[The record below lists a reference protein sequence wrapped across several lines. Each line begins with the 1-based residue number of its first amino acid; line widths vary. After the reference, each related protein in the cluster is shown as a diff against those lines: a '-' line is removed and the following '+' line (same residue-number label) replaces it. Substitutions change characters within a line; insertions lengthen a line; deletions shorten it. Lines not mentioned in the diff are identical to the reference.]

1 MINFK
6 ELMDRFMLDRGE
18 VGTVLFPDNK
28 FPAVAADRIISGS
41 RDITLNQVEALAQ
54 YLGTDRES
62 LLSGKISEV
71 CAVIT
76 FPDNPVKVRV
86 LDNGNRVLF
95 YLDNS
100 LATTLALGDIA
111 SGEQLLNIIILEARR
126 IAESEATELE
136 TELL

>member
-6 ELMDRFMLDRGE
+6 ELMGRFMLDRSE

-28 FPAVAADRIISGS
+28 FPAVAADRVIDGS
-41 RDITLNQVEALAQ
+41 RDITLSQVEALAK

-62 LLSGKISEV
+62 LLNGKVAKV
-71 CAVIT
+71 CAIVT

-86 LDNGNRVLF
+86 VNDGERALLYQDNCLVTSLTLD
-95 YLDNS
+95 
-100 LATTLALGDIA
+100 DIA
-111 SGEQLLNIIILEARR
+111 SGEQLLNILIIEARR
-126 IAESEATELE
+126 IAESE